1 MYVCIFK
8 HFKINKCELSL
19 FNCYGWLLNKEL
31 YYNTTI
37 AHLSLGSSS
46 ILLLRLMLWIYTGDI
61 SYISSR
67 IETETKAIEIKNL
80 IDGFNKE
87 I

>member
-1 MYVCIFK
+1 M
-8 HFKINKCELSL
+8 N
-19 FNCYGWLLNKEL
+19 
-31 YYNTTI
+31 I

-46 ILLLRLMLWIYTGDI
+46 ILLLRLMLWIYTGDT

-67 IETETKAIEIKNL
+67 IETATKAIEIKNL
-80 IDGFNKE
+80 IDGFNKK